1 MPPPCSKNIGTLGWR
16 YGNKERISH
25 EAGNDEAWI
34 CLCKNTPSG
43 GGFYP
48 CDEKGNE
55 VEPTEEAWK
64 TGLYVCADCG
74 RMIDFKTLAVMG
86 RNKTLGA

>member
-1 MPPPCSKNIGTLGWR
+1 MET
-16 YGNKERISH
+16 KEHIKH

-34 CLCKNTPSG
+34 CICNNTPSD

-55 VEPTEEAWK
+55 MEPTIGSNWS
-64 TGLYVCADCG
+64 GLYVCADCG
-74 RMIDFKTLAVMG
+74 RIIDQKTLEVVG
-86 RNKTLGA
+86 RNPEPVLL